1 MKPFHLK
8 VRNIN
13 SMYIETKRSP
23 FIRMKIYHLYR
34 RQHLNLTIHEAWKF
48 FSSPYNLNDITP
60 DFFHVKITSE
70 VPEKIYA
77 GLMISYRMKAVL
89 GIPMDWLS
97 EISHCDEPKRFV
109 YEQRIGP
116 FKFWSHEVC
125 LTEEQNGVVLEDIMF
140 YAMPM
145 GWLGQFI
152 NSVLIASKLEHI
164 FDNRRN
170 YLHSTWGDLFEGR
183 ARIEQ

>member
-1 MKPFHLK
+1 MDKFILK
-8 VRNIN
+8 
-13 SMYIETKRSP
+13 
-23 FIRMKIYHLYR
+23 RMKIYHLYR
-34 RQHLNLTIHEAWKF
+34 RQHLNLTTQEAWNF

-60 DFFHVKITSE
+60 EFFHVTITSK

-77 GLMISYRMKAVL
+77 GLMISYRMKAVF
-89 GIPMDWLS
+89 GIPMTWLS
-97 EISHCDEPKRFV
+97 EVSQCDEPKRFV

-152 NSVLIASKLEHI
+152 NSVLIAGKLERI
-164 FDNRRN
+164 FDNRRD
-170 YLHSTWGDLFEGR
+170 YLDRGREGY
-183 ARIEQ
+183 